1 VSSKASLCQLVVA
14 VAVVILA
21 LPSAGARA
29 DSAIGWGENWHY
41 NLGAGYRSERSDVP
55 ASVAHLVGVREV
67 AAGGGSGIAL
77 MEDGTLEAWGGN
89 HNGQLGDGTLMHS
102 PTPKPVPGV
111 SGVVQIAMSGEHV
124 AALLSSGHVL
134 AWGSN
139 LYGQLGNGT
148 TGEGK
153 ESNVSR
159 SAVPV
164 EVAGI
169 SNAVSLAL
177 GGASDAA
184 VLADGTVLAWG
195 ENLHGELGDGTT
207 VEKDVPTPVRNLTR
221 VKSVAIGGIATLGG
235 HSAALLSDGTV
246 EAWGTDKTG
255 STALTPQA
263 VAGLS
268 GVVQISA
275 GYTDTFALLSNG
287 TLEAWG
293 TNASGELGYR
303 TTETC
308 GRQLLPC
315 SRRPRPVPGI
325 SGVASVTASGFQFT
339 VAVVHGQA
347 LAWGRNQYGQLG
359 NGAVTVVSPPKPVVG
374 LNTVTQV
381 AAAELHSI
389 AIFQQ
394 TPIPPALAV
403 EAGKGT
409 LTMHWT
415 VTQSTEPWRVNY
427 RPIAFPADMFGTPL
441 SIPSSASSYTF
452 SGLTPG
458 VPYEVKLA
466 SELGPYVA
474 VGTPG

>member
-1 VSSKASLCQLVVA
+1 MIVTVA
-14 VAVVILA
+14 VLSVA
-21 LPSAGARA
+21 LPVAGARG
-29 DSAIGWGENWHY
+29 DSAVGWGENWHY

-55 ASVAHLVGVREV
+55 ASVRQLVGIREV

-89 HNGQLGDGTLMHS
+89 SNGQLGDGTLTRS

-111 SGVVQIAMSGEHV
+111 SGVVQIAMYGEHV
-124 AALLSSGHVL
+124 AALLSTGHVL
-134 AWGSN
+134 TWGSN

-148 TGEGK
+148 TGAGR
-153 ESNVSR
+153 ESNASR
-159 SAVPV
+159 SPVPV
-164 EVAGI
+164 EVPGI
-169 SNAVSLAL
+169 TNAVSLGL

-184 VLADGTVLAWG
+184 VLADGSVLAWG
-195 ENLHGELGDGTT
+195 ENQHGELGDGTT
-207 VEKDVPTPVRNLTR
+207 VEKDVPTPVRNLR
-221 VKSVAIGGIATLGG
+221 GVKSVVIGGIATLGG
-235 HSAALLSDGTV
+235 HSAALLENGTV

-255 STALTPQA
+255 STALTPQP

-287 TLEAWG
+287 TLESWG
-293 TNASGELGYR
+293 TNMSGELGYR

-308 GRQLLPC
+308 GRQLFPC

-325 SGVASVTASGFQFT
+325 SGASSVTASGFQFT

-359 NGAVTVVSPPKPVVG
+359 NGAVSAVSPVQPVVG
-374 LNTVTQV
+374 LSTVTQV
-381 AAAELHSI
+381 AAGERHSI
-389 AIFQQ
+389 AISHQ
-394 TPIPPALAV
+394 PAIPPALAV
-403 EAGKGT
+403 EAGRGA
-409 LTMHWT
+409 LTVHWT

-427 RPIAFPADMFGTPL
+427 RPVAIPAGLFVAPL
-441 SIPSSASSYTF
+441 SIASSASSYTF

-458 VPYEVKLA
+458 VPYEVKLWSA
-466 SELGPYVA
+466 LGPYVA
-474 VGTPG
+474 LGTPG